1 MATSKYTQVL
11 SEIESLQAQ
20 PLSIISLSE
29 LISSGASQ
37 DNAAPGRS
45 SDVSALAAENEG
57 TSPASLE
64 ADLRHY
70 KELFSKLRFSYQEQ
84 VTKEKFLRSIV
95 GDPPL
100 IVEPAENL
108 ELESQLAEVK
118 TVLKEQ
124 KEGVARMVGELE
136 ERGRKLAR

>member
-1 MATSKYTQVL
+1 M
-11 SEIESLQAQ
+11 
-20 PLSIISLSE
+20 
-29 LISSGASQ
+29 
-37 DNAAPGRS
+37 
-45 SDVSALAAENEG
+45 
-57 TSPASLE
+57 
-64 ADLRHY
+64 
-70 KELFSKLRFSYQEQ
+70 RFSYLEQ

-136 ERGRKLAR
+136 ERGRKLARRGYQPVPAASYNLITKYR

>member
-70 KELFSKLRFSYQEQ
+70 KVCFFACAS
-84 VTKEKFLRSIV
+84 VSIR
-95 GDPPL
+95 
-100 IVEPAENL
+100 A
-108 ELESQLAEVK
+108 LAFIPK
-118 TVLKEQ
+118 TVE
-124 KEGVARMVGELE
+124 
-136 ERGRKLAR
+136 